1 MQYINQSVRFIG
13 IALHIVRSHLPVIA
27 VVETTVV
34 YIGALQGRGRHSIHI
49 IPLEYAQ

>member
-27 VVETTVV
+27 VVGTTVV
-34 YIGALQGRGRHSIHI
+34 YIGIYKVGVGILSR
-49 IPLEYAQ
+49 